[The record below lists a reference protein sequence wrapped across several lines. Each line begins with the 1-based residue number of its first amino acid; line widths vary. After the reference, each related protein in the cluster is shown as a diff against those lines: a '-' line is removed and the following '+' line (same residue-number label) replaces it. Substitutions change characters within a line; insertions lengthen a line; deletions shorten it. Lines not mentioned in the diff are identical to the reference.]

1 MSARVK
7 RTAYRLIA
15 LVAILIVS
23 LLVVSFTNSPQLQV
37 LGIGLATSVIFALE
51 QYVKNSDTVTA
62 APSVLAVDAALEGRS
77 AVVPRPSIAVEPA
90 PPVHT
95 LDTL

>member
-7 RTAYRLIA
+7 RTAYRLVA
-15 LVAILIVS
+15 LIGILVVA

-51 QYVKNSDTVTA
+51 QYVKSSDPVTA
-62 APSVLAVDAALEGRS
+62 SPSVLAVDAALES
-77 AVVPRPSIAVEPA
+77 KAAMVPRPQTAVEPA
-90 PPVHT
+90 PVVHT